1 MEVNEEVKSQDEKSS
16 APCWYPCAWN
26 IASKR
31 CKIEIIPT
39 ISRVFILKKY
49 PALSNI
55 FGLVSGSYVY
65 SQESTS
71 FKLMRHSESLIG
83 FYYCIISLKAK
94 TETLLYHY
102 NDLRTKKIKLFK
114 TKIE

>member
-1 MEVNEEVKSQDEKSS
+1 MEVNEEVKSQDEKVLLLVDILVRETLHL
-16 APCWYPCAWN
+16 N
-26 IASKR
+26 VV
-31 CKIEIIPT
+31 KIEIIPT
-39 ISRVFILKKY
+39 ISPVFILKKY
-49 PALSNI
+49 PALSYI
-55 FGLVSGSYVY
+55 FGLVLGSYVY

-94 TETLLYHY
+94 TETLFYHW
-102 NDLRTKKIKLFK
+102 NDLRTKKIKFFK

>member
-1 MEVNEEVKSQDEKSS
+1 MKKPSHKMKKVLLLVDILVRDTLHLNVV
-16 APCWYPCAWN
+16 
-26 IASKR
+26 
-31 CKIEIIPT
+31 KIEIIPT
-39 ISRVFILKKY
+39 ISLVFILKKY

-94 TETLLYHY
+94 TETLLYHW